1 MFCRNV
7 HYQLVSCRLALKY
20 YIPSFA
26 GFPLQLTQGPLLV
39 PLTPVWEHNSKSLHL
54 FLASSFIS
62 TLVTFSI
69 SPLCHPV
76 FLSLLPVSLTLNTI
90 RLHRHPL
97 TSSQPRRYPRTSAPN
112 YHHHHLLLL
121 QRACMYSPPSQLR
134 WRDRKT
140 RCQFGLDLIQVRAP
154 YAPRLCYSDCFLNQ
168 LCTGTDRGGKESW
181 RSRRGREGAREGSGT
196 SNRKSLH
203 RTLPWCHATFTRDF
217 FPSVQQAS
225 CNMRCNVK
233 DNSWLLI
240 PTCRRFFFF
249 SFFFFPSDVCSHKVE
264 PTLCTIVRPV
274 QLRQVWAET
283 SQKSESRVSVTF
295 HFVI

>member
-62 TLVTFSI
+62 ALVTFSI

-121 QRACMYSPPSQLR
+121 QRACMYSPPRNYGEEIEKPDVNLDSIWSKSEPPTPPGFVILTAFSISCAQELTEVE
-134 WRDRKT
+134 RKV
-140 RCQFGLDLIQVRAP
+140 GEAD
-154 YAPRLCYSDCFLNQ
+154 
-168 LCTGTDRGGKESW
+168 GGG
-181 RSRRGREGAREGSGT
+181 RGRVPQIGSLFIVLCLDAMQLLQGA
-196 SNRKSLH
+196 
-203 RTLPWCHATFTRDF
+203 F
-217 FPSVQQAS
+217 FH
-225 CNMRCNVK
+225 
-233 DNSWLLI
+233 L
-240 PTCRRFFFF
+240 F
-249 SFFFFPSDVCSHKVE
+249 SRHHVICDVM
-264 PTLCTIVRPV
+264 
-274 QLRQVWAET
+274 
-283 SQKSESRVSVTF
+283 
-295 HFVI
+295 

>member
-90 RLHRHPL
+90 RFHRHPPHLRPELPPPPPPPPACVHVLPPRNYSEEIEKPDVDLDSIWSKSEPPTPPGFVIL
-97 TSSQPRRYPRTSAPN
+97 TAFSISCAQELTEVE
-112 YHHHHLLLL
+112 
-121 QRACMYSPPSQLR
+121 
-134 WRDRKT
+134 RKV
-140 RCQFGLDLIQVRAP
+140 GEA
-154 YAPRLCYSDCFLNQ
+154 
-168 LCTGTDRGGKESW
+168 DRGG
-181 RSRRGREGAREGSGT
+181 RGRVPQIGSLFIVLCLDAMQLLQGA
-196 SNRKSLH
+196 
-203 RTLPWCHATFTRDF
+203 F
-217 FPSVQQAS
+217 FH
-225 CNMRCNVK
+225 
-233 DNSWLLI
+233 L
-240 PTCRRFFFF
+240 F
-249 SFFFFPSDVCSHKVE
+249 SRHHVICDVM
-264 PTLCTIVRPV
+264 
-274 QLRQVWAET
+274 
-283 SQKSESRVSVTF
+283 
-295 HFVI
+295 